1 MGRLKF
7 MLDIQDKKN
16 TWEPEKLTEQKI
28 GEIVAEYGAPAEE
41 YRDQLLVFR
50 VKPYIDVLYVHYE
63 PADTGMQAGYR
74 RFAIHAGYM
83 WTYEEEHCFE
93 VWCLDNRACY
103 YNYEQFD
110 EVYRVYAEA
119 HPEWHLQRYFTKA
132 VRLLDHIYHC
142 TIQNTS
148 KEMLYKAGLDE
159 LAADVSG
166 MDEVNLLSSNP
177 QELYEGLTMRTLRA
191 LNCRDGAVLLQQQER
206 REFLSVLQE
215 KYPRIFEVPMNDA
228 QCRYLQRLI
237 DGDLTP
243 QEAGR
248 LYLARRKDL
257 YHIWNLSQYELFL
270 LKEKSWEDLDKIA
283 AIDPMYTKLAAKAKG
298 NQGRYDRELSLLRF
312 YLVEHREDYDK
323 VIRRA
328 NRLRPTDWQERN
340 EDYIV
345 RFPQTIN
352 DFCREAVYMSN
363 CLFAYV
369 EALIHNDT
377 TVLFMRKAE
386 DGNTPFITLE
396 IFGRSL
402 RQAYHRFNE
411 DCTPEEADWIRAYCK
426 RHDIGTGQFFFN
438 RDEDLAF

>member
-1 MGRLKF
+1 
-7 MLDIQDKKN
+7 MLDINILDKN
-16 TWEPEKLTEQKI
+16 DSWEPEVLSETEIEKI
-28 GEIVAEYGAPAEE
+28 VGAHGADAEE

-50 VKPYIDVLYVHYE
+50 VEPYIDVLYVHYA
-63 PADTGMQAGYR
+63 PGDMGQWVAVYR
-74 RFAIHAGYM
+74 RFAIHPGYV
-83 WTYEEEHCFE
+83 WSREDEYCFE

-142 TIQNTS
+142 TVRNTS

-159 LAADVSG
+159 LAAAVSG
-166 MDEVNLLSSNP
+166 MDEVDLLSTSP

-191 LNCRDGAVLLQQQER
+191 MNCKDGALLVQEHGR
-206 REFLSVLQE
+206 RAFVKILQE

-237 DGDLTP
+237 DGDLTV

-270 LKEKSWEDLDKIA
+270 LKEKNWEDLDKIA
-283 AIDPMYTKLAAKAKG
+283 AIDPMYEKLVAKAKG
-298 NQGRYDRELSLLRF
+298 DKGRYGKELSQLRYYLL
-312 YLVEHREDYDK
+312 EHREEYDK

-328 NRLRPTDWQERN
+328 NRQRPADWQERN
-340 EDYIV
+340 RDYIV
-345 RFPQTIN
+345 RYPQTIN
-352 DFCREAVYMSN
+352 DFCREAIYMSN
-363 CLFAYV
+363 CLFAYI
-369 EALIHNDT
+369 EALTHNDT
-377 TVLFMRKAE
+377 TILFMRRTE
-386 DGNTPFITLE
+386 DANTPYITLE
-396 IFGRSL
+396 IFGGSL

-411 DCTPEEADWIRAYCK
+411 DCTPKEAEWIRAYCA
-426 RHDIGTGQFFFN
+426 RHNIVSEQFYFDRN
-438 RDEDLAF
+438 ADLAF